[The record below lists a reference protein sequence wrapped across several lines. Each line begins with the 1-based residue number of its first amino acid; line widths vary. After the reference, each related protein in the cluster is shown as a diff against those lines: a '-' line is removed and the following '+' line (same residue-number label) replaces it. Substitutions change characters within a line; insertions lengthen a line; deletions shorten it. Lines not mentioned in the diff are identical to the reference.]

1 MPKIESRVFLESTID
16 EWFHS
21 QAAKAGMKK
30 AKYIAQVLSQWQ
42 QTQCG
47 GASVAPELHPPAE
60 WLTAELSDIKARL
73 AVLETLDSALDSAM
87 DSAMDSTL
95 DSAMDSTLDSTIPIE
110 LTRDELVTRLA
121 NGDKIA
127 AKTLPANLHR
137 WGGADMKAEKIISCT
152 SKADP
157 DGLAWLPTDKSRA
170 IWVQADN
177 SHSV

>member
-30 AKYIAQVLSQWQ
+30 AKYIAQVLSQWKE
-42 QTQCG
+42 TQCG

-73 AVLETLDSALDSAM
+73 AVLE
-87 DSAMDSTL
+87 TL

-127 AKTLPANLHR
+127 AKTLPANLNR
-137 WGGADMKAEKIISCT
+137 WGGADMKAEKILSCT